1 MRTKAKVI
9 RTEGNVAWV
18 RVCHGEYCA
27 GCGLHS
33 ADEKLIDVAVRNML
47 KVRAGD
53 RVEVTSDEGQM
64 VRTMFLVF
72 WFPLGMAALL
82 AWIGY
87 EISVRLAWKEPP
99 VLSIALGLVGFA
111 AALLTV
117 YRVGKRTQAGTGLTI
132 SRVIL
137 DEGITSCSSGLPLEG
152 NPPVP

>member
-33 ADEKLIDVAVRNML
+33 ADEKLIDVAVRNVL
-47 KVRAGD
+47 KVNAGD
-53 RVEVTSDEGQM
+53 RVEVVSDEGRM

-87 EISVRLAWKEPP
+87 ELSLVLAWKEPLF
-99 VLSIALGLVGFA
+99 LSIPLGIVGLA
-111 AALLTV
+111 AALLAV

-137 DEGITSCSSGLPLEG
+137 DEELSCSSGLPLEG
-152 NPPVP
+152 NPPIP